1 MLKNV
6 TLGAEDGLIAQAH
19 RRAQRERKMLSAAF
33 HEWLVRNSNLDRRQR
48 HLQDHVDLRTLIYI
62 VLRLISS
69 KQGIAKV
76 NG

>member
-6 TLGAEDGLIAQAH
+6 TLSAEDRLIAQAH
-19 RRAQRERKMLSAAF
+19 RRAQRERKTLNAAF
-33 HEWLVRNSNLDRRQR
+33 REWLVRNSNLRR
-48 HLQDHVDLRTLIYI
+48 
-62 VLRLISS
+62 ISS